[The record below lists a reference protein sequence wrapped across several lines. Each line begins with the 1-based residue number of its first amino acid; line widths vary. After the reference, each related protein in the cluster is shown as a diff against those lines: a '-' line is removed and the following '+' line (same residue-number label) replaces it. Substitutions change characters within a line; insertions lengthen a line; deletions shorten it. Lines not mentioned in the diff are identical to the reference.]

1 MLRTNNIYISK
12 WFETIS
18 LDCMLKEKVFRIVIY
33 GEKFL
38 KVEFLAKNMTVYT
51 RTSPDNFKNK
61 RNQLKKESAD
71 FFY

>member
-18 LDCMLKEKVFRIVIY
+18 LDWMLKEKVFRIVFC

-38 KVEFLAKNMTVYT
+38 KVEFLAKNMIVYT

-61 RNQLKKESAD
+61 RNQLRKESAD